1 MPAHRLD
8 PQRRPA
14 KSGLYSML
22 ESMLTVSVQD
32 QGMHRIQCSLVR
44 AHEVLHWI
52 QRRYRGIT
60 TGVALAG
67 GASQRVPS
75 SRGVTCTAT
84 GCHLHSPLCYLD
96 QRKGRSGKIPD
107 KGLCVAWQGGLHR
120 AGARG
125 AAREALGR
133 PHSSVPLYHQDLL
146 SGTSVPHR
154 IKGALNRRES
164 HVLQSLVAF
173 P

>member
-1 MPAHRLD
+1 MLAHRLD

-14 KSGLYSML
+14 ESGLHSML
-22 ESMLTVSVQD
+22 GSMLTVSVQD
-32 QGMHRIQCSLVR
+32 QGMHRGV
-44 AHEVLHWI
+44 HEILHWI
-52 QRRYRGIT
+52 QHRYRGIT

-84 GCHLHSPLCYLD
+84 GCHLHSPLYHLE
-96 QRKGRSGKIPD
+96 QRKGRSRKILD
-107 KGLCVAWQGGLHR
+107 KGLCEAWQGGLHR

-125 AAREALGR
+125 AAREALER
-133 PHSSVPLYHQDLL
+133 PHSSVLLYHRDLL

-154 IKGALNRRES
+154 IKGALNHREA
-164 HVLQSLVAF
+164 L
-173 P
+173 